1 MIQQIEILQSEERW
15 NLPSISWAKNSAGVF
30 SPPILHPVK
39 TLLRNGSV
47 WVGIG
52 QLTDAL
58 LVENG
63 RVLGHGAAALTGA
76 ADEII
81 DLEGKFLMPAFAD
94 GHAHPL
100 FAGREAQGPKVNGLQ
115 TVAEI
120 VAEVKRFAAAN
131 PNSKWIIGGAYEAAI
146 VERGDFDATW
156 LDAAV
161 SDRPVVLH
169 AVDHHTIWVNS
180 KALEVAGINLE
191 TSDPDGGTIARR
203 EDGSPKGTLREPA
216 AMDLITKLAPARTLQ
231 DELDAIAWASEQ
243 YLAAG
248 VTSTMDAWVEDGMTE
263 IYVAAAKSGD
273 LKVDLNLTFLAQPEK
288 WRSRI
293 EYYQEM
299 RALVD
304 SLPTNAGL
312 TAKSVKFICDGA
324 LSAGTAAIL
333 EPYLDDP
340 SSKGLLIWNDAEII
354 EAAKVF
360 DKSGLQLHLHAIG
373 DAAVR
378 QALNVVEAVIAANP
392 KWDRRPVITH
402 AQLIDPI
409 DLPRFASLGVIA
421 NFQPLWTY
429 LDPMNKDLI
438 LPRIGETRNNQQYQL
453 RSVADSGAEI
463 SFGSDW
469 PITDFTPLSALAVPV
484 HRQSPEKEP
493 AQGWNIEEA
502 ITIEEAMHFYTSAV
516 ANQLFRENDF
526 GTLEVGK
533 IADFVI
539 LDQSPLEVAPHDVRK
554 ITVMA
559 TYRKGKRVFE
569 KS

>member
-1 MIQQIEILQSEERW
+1 M
-15 NLPSISWAKNSAGVF
+15 
-30 SPPILHPVK
+30 K
-39 TLLRNGSV
+39 TLFRGGNI
-47 WVGIG
+47 WIG
-52 QLTDAL
+52 KGQVSNAL
-58 LVENG
+58 LIEDG
-63 RVLGHGAAALTGA
+63 RVLEVGNPSAF
-76 ADEII
+76 ADEVI
-81 DLEGKFLMPAFAD
+81 DLAGNFVMPAFAD

-100 FAGREAQGPKVNGLQ
+100 FAGRESQGPKVNGLQ

-161 SDRPVVLH
+161 SDRPVALH

-180 KALEVAGINLE
+180 KALEVAGINRE
-191 TSDPDGGTIARR
+191 TSDPDGGTIARH

-216 AMDLITKLAPARTLQ
+216 AMDLITKMAPTRTIQ

-263 IYVAAAKSGD
+263 IYVAAAKSGE

-288 WRSRI
+288 WRNRI
-293 EYYQEM
+293 EYYEEM

-304 SLPTNAGL
+304 SLPDSAGL
-312 TAKSVKFICDGA
+312 KAKSVKFICDGA

-340 SSKGLLIWNDAEII
+340 SSKGLLIWSDTEIV

-360 DKSGLQLHLHAIG
+360 DEKGLQLHIHAIG

-402 AQLIDPI
+402 AQLIDPL
-409 DLPRFASLGVIA
+409 DLPRFASLGVIT

-429 LDPMNKDLI
+429 LDPMNKELI
-438 LPRIGETRNNQQYQL
+438 LPRIGEIRNNQQYQL

-469 PITDFTPLSALAVPV
+469 PITDFTPLAALAVPV

-493 AQGWNIEEA
+493 AQGWSIEEA
-502 ITIEEAMHFYTSAV
+502 ISIEEAMHFYTSSV
-516 ANQLFRENDF
+516 AKQLFREINF

-533 IADFVI
+533 VADFVI

-554 ITVMA
+554 IAVLA